1 MEKLALPALRNLRGS
16 LRTPGS
22 KSIANRAFPL
32 AAMARGTT
40 LLTHVPDGED
50 VRLMRAALESLGVA
64 MEEVPGGLRV
74 HGCGTGLREANPAH
88 LHLGNSGTASRFL
101 TALLCAGEG
110 EFVIDGIPRLR
121 ERPIGPLIEALRGWT
136 APDTL
141 RYEGREG
148 YPPLRIRAAGLAGGE
163 TRISGAVSSQFT
175 TALLLALPLCRGAA
189 SVKVEGELVSA
200 PYVALT
206 LDVQEAFGARPER
219 DGNRRFWVTSPQG
232 YHSPGEYAVEP
243 DASSASY
250 FLAAAAIGGGPVT
263 LEGLHAASLQGE
275 ARFAEALQAMGARV
289 AWNRDSITVAGPADG
304 GRLRGIDIDMDRM
317 SDTGMTLAV
326 TALFAEGA
334 TCIRN
339 VGNWRVKETD
349 RLAAMAAEL
358 AKTGAGVEEGP
369 DFLRIEPPTALR
381 PATVATYDDHRMA
394 MAFSLLALAG
404 PGSII
409 LDPGCT
415 GKTYP
420 GYFEDFFRLGVP
432 REGTA

>member
-1 MEKLALPALRNLRGS
+1 MDKLALPALRNLRGS

-32 AAMARGTT
+32 AALARGTT
-40 LLTHVPDGED
+40 FLTHLPDGED
-50 VRLMRAALESLGVA
+50 VRLMRAALEALGVA
-64 MEEVPGGLRV
+64 MEEEPGGLRV
-74 HGCGTGLREANPAH
+74 HGRGAGLRAAAPAE

-121 ERPIGPLIEALRGWT
+121 ERPIGPLVEALRGW
-136 APDTL
+136 APPGTL
-141 RYEGREG
+141 RYGGREG
-148 YPPLRIRAAGLAGGE
+148 YPPLRIRASGLAGGE
-163 TRISGAVSSQFT
+163 TRIAGSVSSQFT
-175 TALLLALPLCRGAA
+175 TALLLALPLCRARA
-189 SVKVEGELVSA
+189 SVAVEGELVSA
-200 PYVALT
+200 PYVAMT

-232 YHSPGEYAVEP
+232 YHSPGAYAVEP

-250 FLAAAAIGGGPVT
+250 FLAAGAIGGGPVT
-263 LEGLHAASLQGE
+263 VEGLHAGSLQGE

-304 GRLRGIDIDMDRM
+304 KRLRGIDIDMDRM

-326 TALFAEGA
+326 TALFADGP
-334 TCIRN
+334 TRIRN

-358 AKTGAGVEEGP
+358 SKTGAGIQEGP
-369 DFLRIEPPTALR
+369 DFLRIEPPAALR
-381 PATVATYDDHRMA
+381 PASVATYDDHRMA

-404 PGSII
+404 AGSVI

-420 GYFEDFFRLGVP
+420 GYFEDFLRLGVP
-432 REGTA
+432 GEGAA